1 MHNLHFPDVASGS
14 ERALRKERKKAR
26 GEKKK
31 DNLFQQLVRF
41 RGSGVTGHQLRSCLC
56 IGDGM
61 PSSHYSLLLCSS
73 PWVSQPT
80 ASQSVSL
87 RMKQVQIAPFKP
99 KIGKSSYGSLLKPR
113 CKTQRALSYWRKC
126 VDCQVVS
133 CRRDKGRFV
142 RRKEK
147 EKKERKKNFIID
159 VLLKTVLW

>member
-1 MHNLHFPDVASGS
+1 MVRKELC
-14 ERALRKERKKAR
+14 ERKERKREEK
-26 GEKKK
+26 KKK

-113 CKTQRALSYWRKC
+113 CKTQKSTFLLEEMCWLSSGFVPPRQGEICAEERK
-126 VDCQVVS
+126 
-133 CRRDKGRFV
+133 R
-142 RRKEK
+142 
-147 EKKERKKNFIID
+147 KKERKKNFIID